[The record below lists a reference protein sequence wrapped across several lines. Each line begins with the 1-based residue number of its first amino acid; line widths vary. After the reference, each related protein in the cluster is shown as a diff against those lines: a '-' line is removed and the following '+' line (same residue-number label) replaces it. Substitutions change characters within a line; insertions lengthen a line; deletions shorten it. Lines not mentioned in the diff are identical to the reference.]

1 MGIEI
6 SKSVKEQLVKAYKK
20 LDDVRA
26 ILENANDD
34 SRLIAEEAEDD
45 SVWSTHDDMS
55 DDMDSWLAQIESLE
69 SDMLHYLDLNEDI
82 LNV

>member
-6 SKSVKEQLVKAYKK
+6 SKSVKEELVKAYKK

-26 ILENANDD
+26 TLENANDD

-69 SDMLHYLDLNEDI
+69 SDMLHYLDLDEDI

>member
-6 SKSVKEQLVKAYKK
+6 SKSVKEELVKAYNK

-26 ILENANDD
+26 MLEETNDT
-34 SRLIAEEAEDD
+34 SRLVAEEAEDD
-45 SVWSTHDDMS
+45 TIGDTHDALS
-55 DDMDSWLAQIESLE
+55 DDIDSWLAQIDSLE
-69 SDMLHYLDLNEDI
+69 SEMLHYLDLNEDI

>member
-6 SKSVKEQLVKAYKK
+6 SKSVKEQLVKAYNK

-26 ILENANDD
+26 MLEETNDT
-34 SRLIAEEAEDD
+34 SRLVAEEAEDD
-45 SVWSTHDDMS
+45 TIGDTHDDLS
-55 DDMDSWLAQIESLE
+55 NDIDSWLAQIDSLE
-69 SDMLHYLDLNEDI
+69 SEMLHYLDLNEDI

>member
-6 SKSVKEQLVKAYKK
+6 SKSVKEQLIKAYKK

-55 DDMDSWLAQIESLE
+55 DDMDSWLFQIESLE

>member
-6 SKSVKEQLVKAYKK
+6 SKSVKEQLVKAYNK

-26 ILENANDD
+26 ILEDANDT
-34 SRLIAEEAEDD
+34 SRLISEEAEDD
-45 SVWSTHDDMS
+45 SVWSTHDDLS
-55 DDMDSWLAQIESLE
+55 DDIDSILAQIDGLE
-69 SDMLHYLDLNEDI
+69 NDILVYLDLNEDI